1 MKIALIADTHWG
13 VRNDRDIFHDAS
25 KRFLDDQFFPYIR
38 DRSNDV
44 GAVVHLGDLV
54 DRRKYVNYNTKQRL
68 RIDFLEPLVK
78 WADEYQASTHF
89 IVGNHDVYYRDT
101 NRVNALTEIVKNR
114 YGFTIDERPAEVDFQ
129 DLNVLMVPWICDE
142 NRLAVS
148 KALEDTKA
156 DVVFGHFE
164 LKGYE
169 MYKGTV
175 AMHGEDS
182 EFLQRFD
189 TVCSGHFHHRST
201 DGRINYIGAHAQFT
215 WSDHDDPRGFAV
227 FDTATRQLT
236 YIDNR
241 DTMFHKVWYDDTPPL
256 GIAYPLEMN
265 DKIVRVVVGGKTD
278 QEKFDDFITAIEK
291 QGPAEL
297 QIVDQ
302 HHNIDLIDT
311 DDVIDETDST
321 LNIIRGVVD
330 TTDLGVDKIELN
342 RVIAELYGEALQKG
356 A

>member
-1 MKIALIADTHWG
+1 MKVALIADTHWG
-13 VRNDRDIFHDAS
+13 VRNDREIFHDAS
-25 KRFLDDQFFPYIR
+25 KRFLDEQFFPYIR
-38 DRSNDV
+38 DRSHDI

-68 RIDFLEPLVK
+68 RVDFLEPLSQ
-78 WADEYQASTHF
+78 WADEYQASLHF

-114 YGFTIDERPAEVDFQ
+114 YGYTVDERPVETCLH
-129 DLNVLMVPWICDE
+129 DLKVLMVPWICDE
-142 NRLAVS
+142 NRQAVS
-148 KALEDTKA
+148 KALEDTQA

-201 DGRINYIGAHAQFT
+201 DGRINYIGAHAEFT
-215 WSDHDDPRGFAV
+215 WSDHNDPRGFAV
-227 FDTATRQLT
+227 FDTATRELT
-236 YIDNR
+236 YINNNDN
-241 DTMFHKVWYDDTPPL
+241 MFCKVWYDDTPPL
-256 GIAYPLEMN
+256 GDAYPTGLD
-265 DKIVRVVVGGKTD
+265 DKIVRVVVSAKND
-278 QEKFDDFITAIEK
+278 PVRFDEYISAIEK
-291 QGPAEL
+291 QGPSEL
-297 QIVDQ
+297 QIVDE
-302 HHNIDLIDT
+302 HHSLELTDT

-330 TTDLGVDKIELN
+330 STDLGVDKDELN